1 MAILG
6 NATLGKGESY
16 SGGTQGSQ
24 NTSIGYGGTYGTGA
38 NATAESWA
46 MMRYANDYNSLEAEK
61 NREFQ
66 AEQARL
72 NRKWQEKMSNTAY
85 QRAVADLQKAGIN
98 PILAY
103 SSGASTPSGSSASGS
118 SASSAMGSAYT
129 DNYTY
134 SSGQGT
140 SWGENW
146 SKSRNMTKSDLANQ
160 ISAITGLLA
169 GTITEIVDGIRGG
182 NSGKEAK
189 TIGNMT
195 WYDGKEYHSV
205 PNIKGYK

>member
-6 NATLGKGESY
+6 NATIGKQQAEST
-16 SGGTQGSQ
+16 STGGSQ
-24 NTSIGYGGTYGTGA
+24 NSNIGYGGTYGTGA
-38 NATAESWA
+38 NATAEQWA
-46 MMRYANDYNSLEAEK
+46 MMQYANSFNQAEAEK

-103 SSGASTPSGSSASGS
+103 SSGASTPTGSTASGS
-118 SASSAMGSAYT
+118 SASSVMGNAYT

-134 SSGQGT
+134 SSGQGS
-140 SWGENW
+140 SWNE
-146 SKSRNMTKSDLANQ
+146 SYSRELGMTKSDLANQ

-169 GTITEIVDGIRGG
+169 GTVTEIIDGIRGS
-182 NSGKEAK
+182 NSGSNLK
-189 TIGNMT
+189 TIGKMT
-195 WYDGKEYHSV
+195 WYDGKEYHST

>member
-6 NATLGKGESY
+6 NATIGKSEGY
-16 SGGTQGSQ
+16 SGGSQGSQ
-24 NTSIGYGGTYGTGA
+24 NTNVGYGGTYGTGA
-38 NATAESWA
+38 NATAEQWR
-46 MMRYANDYNSLEAEK
+46 MMQYANSYNSLEAEK

-103 SSGASTPSGSSASGS
+103 TSGASTPSGSTVSGS
-118 SASSAMGSAYT
+118 SASSVMGNAYT
-129 DNYTY
+129 DNYSY
-134 SSGQGT
+134 SSGQGS
-140 SWGENW
+140 SWGEQW
-146 SKSRNMTKSDLANQ
+146 SKERSMTKSDLANQ
-160 ISAITGLLA
+160 ISAISGLLA
-169 GTITEIVDGIRGG
+169 GTISEIVDGVKSSF
-182 NSGKEAK
+182 SGENTK

-195 WYDGKEYHSV
+195 WYDGKYYHSV